1 MKPASPSAEPQPKLE
16 EIKQEE
22 QTLQTVPVSSSDSI
36 GGFNS
41 STETDGAPPPPPPAV
56 LNVPVIIP
64 TASVNNSGRFSW
76 EMTWHSFNPILTLY
90 CMWSL
95 HM

>member
-1 MKPASPSAEPQPKLE
+1 MKPASPSAEPQRKLE
-16 EIKQEE
+16 EIKPEE
-22 QTLQTVPVSSSDSI
+22 QTLQTVPVSSSDSNV
-36 GGFNS
+36 GFNS